1 MNNNSKIIKKKIPK
15 HLWLVLDFNKLS
27 IEECSFIKVNSPC
40 VFRDDIPPLEKWY
53 PINFRKMTDYDIE
66 IMKYDFP
73 ILFKKVVNRYHTLKK
88 QKILY

>member
-1 MNNNSKIIKKKIPK
+1 MNNNNKIKKRKIPK

-53 PINFRKMTDYDIE
+53 PINFRKLTDYDIE

-73 ILFKKVVNRYHTLKK
+73 ILFKKVVNRYHVLKK
-88 QKILY
+88 QKILN

>member
-73 ILFKKVVNRYHTLKK
+73 ILFKKVVNRYHVLKK
-88 QKILY
+88 QKILN